1 MYEMGTRSGRQGGSP
16 LRYQGRATCRHRL
29 ACGCTLVWLLVGLDA
44 RAQSTEP
51 TQSPAAPA
59 PAAPPAIAPPSQTS
73 TSAAPTDDD
82 AAWDRQYAA
91 AREQLLAGFFEDAA
105 ERFDGLMARARDAD
119 HRALAETLRDIARSY
134 GSRGLALVR
143 RSDLGESNLSARS
156 VNERT
161 TDEIAV
167 LYLNTLTYGIGTGLW
182 FDAHTQPSTNAG
194 VVLPMLLATGISAGT
209 VALLDIGH
217 PLRYGVPQSAVSG
230 LYLGL
235 EEGLL
240 LSLWNQAANAASP
253 WSGTTVADVI
263 WATSTAGIV
272 GGAVIGTTAGATPG
286 RASFVGTT
294 GFWTGAVIGLTA
306 IAIGGTSDS
315 AAGALL
321 AADVGLNVGIVGGLV
336 GANIVSPSIARV
348 RFLDLGGLAGGLL
361 FGGVTLAADNA
372 SDNGRAIC
380 GMTALGAAVGLGIAG
395 WATRNMPAD
404 RPEDRTSRTGPRL
417 DPALV
422 PVRGGATFGVQATL

>member
-1 MYEMGTRSGRQGGSP
+1 MAM
-16 LRYQGRATCRHRL
+16 
-29 ACGCTLVWLLVGLDA
+29 DA

-51 TQSPAAPA
+51 TQSPAAPV
-59 PAAPPAIAPPSQTS
+59 PAALPAIPPPSQTP
-73 TSAAPTDDD
+73 TGPPPTDDD
-82 AAWDRQYAA
+82 AAWDRQYAD
-91 AREQLLAGFFEDAA
+91 ARERLLAGFCGAAA
-105 ERFDGLMARARDAD
+105 ERCAGGRGRARDAE
-119 HRALAETLRDIARSY
+119 HRALAEALRDVARSY

-143 RSDLGESNLSARS
+143 RNDVGESNLSARS

-194 VVLPMLLATGISAGT
+194 VVLPLLLATGVSAGT

-240 LSLWNQAANAASP
+240 LSLWNQAANTGTP

-294 GFWTGAVIGLTA
+294 GLWSGAIVGLTA
-306 IAIGGTSDS
+306 IAVGGTSDS

-321 AADVGLNVGIVGGLV
+321 AADVGLNVGIAGGLV

-361 FGGVTLAADNA
+361 FAGLTLAADNA
-372 SDNGRAIC
+372 SDSGRAIC

-395 WATRNMPAD
+395 WATRNMPDD
-404 RPEDRTSRTGPRL
+404 RPEDRTSATGLRL

-422 PVRGGATFGVQATL
+422 PVRGGATFGVRATL